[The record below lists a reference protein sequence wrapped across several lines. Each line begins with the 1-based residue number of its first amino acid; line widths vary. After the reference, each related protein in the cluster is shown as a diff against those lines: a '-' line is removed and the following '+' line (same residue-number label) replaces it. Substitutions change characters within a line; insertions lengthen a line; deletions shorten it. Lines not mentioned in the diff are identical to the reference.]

1 MFGNNLR
8 LIFLRTRRVPAP
20 SKPSAPTLGTSTE
33 PAVSLAHTFLHLGR
47 PSNTRKRTPQITR
60 QHRTSTSC
68 NMLPCQSLAYTPS
81 PLEVRIPADFSYSDE
96 QLQTNYPTHCEPPT
110 TITGLCSFP
119 FRAIPNWYLQKIH
132 THIQLLNYCSS
143 TQCARRIPPLQFPM
157 SLKIRLFNMRQYMS
171 LPWPS
176 IGSVQVN

>member
-8 LIFLRTRRVPAP
+8 LIFLRTRTVPAP

-96 QLQTNYPTHCEPPT
+96 TTPNKLPNSLRTPNNYHRIVFLSLSSHPQLVPSKNTHPHT
-110 TITGLCSFP
+110 TIELL
-119 FRAIPNWYLQKIH
+119 LQH
-132 THIQLLNYCSS
+132 
-143 TQCARRIPPLQFPM
+143 
-157 SLKIRLFNMRQYMS
+157 
-171 LPWPS
+171 
-176 IGSVQVN
+176 SVC